1 MTVQIKPLKGF
12 KNYLNNEFNTMS
24 LLVKS
29 DLELKEHLSNAREK
43 LLVSLTNIMDNY
55 NSSHIIY
62 FYHKV
67 QVLYGKKTE
76 YLSTK
81 ASFTKS
87 HTLKRDLNDSIKDL
101 LKLAYGKLKSHFV
114 NITILLNDKELN
126 LSKDEFI
133 NLNWKI
139 RSNLSK
145 MDNKEPIFVDNND
158 IEKKNKKVYAVKP
171 IKKNNNSSDS
181 LFIDDD
187 SLFIDEVKPIKKNN
201 NSSDSLFIDDDSLF
215 IDEVK
220 PIKKN
225 NNSSDSLFIDDDSL
239 FIDEVKPIKKNKKVD
254 DVKQIKKNNKCNKPL
269 FIDDYSKWCD
279 HGKWFD

>member
-55 NSSHIIY
+55 NSSYIIY

-81 ASFTKS
+81 ACLTKS

-145 MDNKEPIFVDNND
+145 MDNKDPIFVDNND

-201 NSSDSLFIDDDSLF
+201 NSSDSLFID
-215 IDEVK
+215 EVK
-220 PIKKN
+220 T
-225 NNSSDSLFIDDDSL
+225 
-239 FIDEVKPIKKNKKVD
+239 
-254 DVKQIKKNNKCNKPL
+254 
-269 FIDDYSKWCD
+269 Y
-279 HGKWFD
+279 

>member
-29 DLELKEHLSNAREK
+29 DLELKEHLSNTREK
-43 LLVSLTNIMDNY
+43 ILVSIKNILDHYDSN
-55 NSSHIIY
+55 HVIL
-62 FYHKV
+62 FYHKI

-158 IEKKNKKVYAVKP
+158 IEK
-171 IKKNNNSSDS
+171 NNNSSDS

-187 SLFIDEVKPIKKNN
+187 SLFIDDVKT
-201 NSSDSLFIDDDSLF
+201 
-215 IDEVK
+215 
-220 PIKKN
+220 
-225 NNSSDSLFIDDDSL
+225 
-239 FIDEVKPIKKNKKVD
+239 IKKNKKVD
-254 DVKQIKKNNKCNKPL
+254 AVKQIKPL
-269 FIDDYSKWCD
+269 FIDDYSEWCD

>member
-1 MTVQIKPLKGF
+1 MAVQIKPLKGF
-12 KNYLNNEFNTMS
+12 KNHINNEFNTMS

-55 NSSHIIY
+55 DSSYIIY

-81 ASFTKS
+81 ACFTKS

-158 IEKKNKKVYAVKP
+158 IEKKNKKVHA
-171 IKKNNNSSDS
+171 
-181 LFIDDD
+181 
-187 SLFIDEVKPIKKNN
+187 
-201 NSSDSLFIDDDSLF
+201 
-215 IDEVK
+215 VK

-239 FIDEVKPIKKNKKVD
+239 FIDEVKPIKKNKKANV
-254 DVKQIKKNNKCNKPL
+254 VKQIKKNNNSSDSSDSL
-269 FIDDYSKWCD
+269 FIDDDSLFIDEVKPVKKNKKANVVKQIKKKNNSSDSSDSLFIDNYSEWCD

>member
-29 DLELKEHLSNAREK
+29 DLELKGHLSNAREK

-55 NSSHIIY
+55 NSSYIIY

-67 QVLYGKKTE
+67 QVLYGKKME

-81 ASFTKS
+81 ACFTKS
-87 HTLKRDLNDSIKDL
+87 HTLKRDLNDSTKDL

-114 NITILLNDKELN
+114 NITILLNDNELN

-171 IKKNNNSSDS
+171 IKKNDNSSDS

-187 SLFIDEVKPIKKNN
+187 SLFIDEVKPFKKN
-201 NSSDSLFIDDDSLF
+201 
-215 IDEVK
+215 E
-220 PIKKN
+220 
-225 NNSSDSLFIDDDSL
+225 
-239 FIDEVKPIKKNKKVD
+239 KVD
-254 DVKQIKKNNKCNKPL
+254 VVKQIKKNNKCNKPL
-269 FIDDYSKWCD
+269 FIDDYSEWSD

>member
-12 KNYLNNEFNTMS
+12 KNYINNEFNTMS

-29 DLELKEHLSNAREK
+29 NLELKEHLSNAREK

-55 NSSHIIY
+55 DSSYIIY

-81 ASFTKS
+81 ARLTKS
-87 HTLKRDLNDSIKDL
+87 HTLKGDLNKSIKEL
-101 LKLAYGKLKSHFV
+101 LTLAYGKFKSHFV
-114 NITILLNDKELN
+114 NITILLNNKELI

-145 MDNKEPIFVDNND
+145 INNKEPSFLDNND
-158 IEKKNKKVYAVKP
+158 FEKKD
-171 IKKNNNSSDS
+171 NNLS
-181 LFIDDD
+181 D
-187 SLFIDEVKPIKKNN
+187 SLFIDEVKPIKKTNKCNKPLFIDDVKPIKRTNKCNKPLFIDDN
-201 NSSDSLFIDDDSLF
+201 NSSDSLFIDDD
-215 IDEVK
+215 VK
-220 PIKKN
+220 PIKKTN
-225 NNSSDSLFIDDDSL
+225 KCNKPLFIDDNNSSDSLFIDDD
-239 FIDEVKPIKKNKKVD
+239 VKPIKKT
-254 DVKQIKKNNKCNKPL
+254 NKCNKPL
-269 FIDDYSKWCD
+269 FIDDNNSSDSLFIDYSD
-279 HGKWFD
+279 

>member
-81 ASFTKS
+81 ACFTKS

-101 LKLAYGKLKSHFV
+101 LKLAYGKLRSHFV

-139 RSNLSK
+139 RSNLSM

-158 IEKKNKKVYAVKP
+158 IEKKN
-171 IKKNNNSSDS
+171 NSS
-181 LFIDDD
+181 D

-201 NSSDSLFIDDDSLF
+201 NSSDSLF

-254 DVKQIKKNNKCNKPL
+254 VVKQIKKNNKCNKPL
-269 FIDDYSKWCD
+269 FIDDYSEWCD
-279 HGKWFD
+279 

>member
-55 NSSHIIY
+55 NSSYIIY

-81 ASFTKS
+81 ACLTKS

-145 MDNKEPIFVDNND
+145 MDNKEPLFVDNND

-171 IKKNNNSSDS
+171 IKKNKPLFIDDSLFIDIDDEVKPIKKNKPLFIDDSLFIDIDDNSSDS
-181 LFIDDD
+181 LFIDD
-187 SLFIDEVKPIKKNN
+187 
-201 NSSDSLFIDDDSLF
+201 
-215 IDEVK
+215 
-220 PIKKN
+220 
-225 NNSSDSLFIDDDSL
+225 
-239 FIDEVKPIKKNKKVD
+239 
-254 DVKQIKKNNKCNKPL
+254 
-269 FIDDYSKWCD
+269 YSKWSD

>member
-81 ASFTKS
+81 ACFTKS

-145 MDNKEPIFVDNND
+145 MDN
-158 IEKKNKKVYAVKP
+158 
-171 IKKNNNSSDS
+171 SSDS

-187 SLFIDEVKPIKKNN
+187 SLFIDEVKT
-201 NSSDSLFIDDDSLF
+201 
-215 IDEVK
+215 
-220 PIKKN
+220 
-225 NNSSDSLFIDDDSL
+225 
-239 FIDEVKPIKKNKKVD
+239 IKKNKKVD

>member
-12 KNYLNNEFNTMS
+12 KNHINNEFNTMS

-55 NSSHIIY
+55 DSSYIIY

-81 ASFTKS
+81 ACFTKS
-87 HTLKRDLNDSIKDL
+87 NTLKRDLNDSIKDL

-158 IEKKNKKVYAVKP
+158 IKKKNKKVHAVKP

-181 LFIDDD
+181 LFIDD
-187 SLFIDEVKPIKKNN
+187 N
-201 NSSDSLFIDDDSLF
+201 
-215 IDEVK
+215 
-220 PIKKN
+220 
-225 NNSSDSLFIDDDSL
+225 SL
-239 FIDEVKPIKKNKKVD
+239 FIDEVKPIKKNKKANV
-254 DVKQIKKNNKCNKPL
+254 VKQIKKNNNSSDSSDSL
-269 FIDDYSKWCD
+269 FIDDDDKVEQFKKKYEETKSLFID
-279 HGKWFD
+279 